1 MSDNHLS
8 GMVLDLSISAY
19 VYVDIYIVLMYSMK
33 DLIQNAKI

>member
-8 GMVLDLSISAY
+8 GMVLDLSISVY